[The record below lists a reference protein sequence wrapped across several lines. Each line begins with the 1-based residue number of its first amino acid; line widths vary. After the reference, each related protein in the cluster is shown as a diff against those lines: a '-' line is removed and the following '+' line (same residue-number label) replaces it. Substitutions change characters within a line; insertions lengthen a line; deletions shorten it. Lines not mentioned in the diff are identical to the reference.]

1 MVMKKNA
8 VFLDRDG
15 TINVDVGYPSDYAQ
29 IEIYPQSYEAVRRL
43 NCAGLP
49 VIVLTNQSGVG
60 RGLLTEKNLR
70 LIHEKIK
77 ASFQQENARLDAF
90 YYCPHYEL
98 SNIPRYQLDCNCR
111 KPNPGL
117 ALRAA
122 ADFGLDLSRSYMVGD
137 KVEDIILALNI
148 KACPVLVLTGNGRE
162 SLAKLRALGIEPAHI
177 AEDVLGAA
185 VWILDQEK
193 QAAEAGR

>member
-1 MVMKKNA
+1 MKKKA

-15 TINVDVGYPSDYAQ
+15 TINVDAGYPSDYSQ
-29 IEIYPQSYEAVRRL
+29 IEIYSRSYEAVRRL
-43 NCAGLP
+43 NSAGLP

-60 RGLLTEKNLR
+60 RGLLTEENLR
-70 LIHEKIK
+70 LIHQKMRT
-77 ASFQQENARLDAF
+77 AFQQENARLDAF
-90 YYCPHYEL
+90 YYCPHYEF
-98 SNIPRYQLDCNCR
+98 STIPRYRLDCDCR

-122 ADFGLDLSRSYMVGD
+122 VDFGLDLARSYMVGD

-148 KACPVLVLTGNGRE
+148 KASPVLVLTGYGRE
-162 SLAKLRALGIEPAHI
+162 SLAKLGALGAKPAHV
-177 AEDVLGAA
+177 AEDILGAA
-185 VWILDQEK
+185 VWILEREK

>member
-1 MVMKKNA
+1 MKKKA

-15 TINVDVGYPSDYAQ
+15 TINVDTGYPSDYGQ
-29 IEIYPQSYEAVRRL
+29 IEIYPRSYEAVRLL
-43 NCAGLP
+43 NKAGLA

-60 RGLLTEKNLR
+60 RGLLTEEDLK
-70 LIHEKIK
+70 LIHEKMQ
-77 ASFQQENARLDAF
+77 ASFEKEKATLDAF

-98 SNIPRYQLDCNCR
+98 SSVPRYRLDCNCR

-122 ADFGLDLSRSYMVGD
+122 VDFGLELAQSYMVGD

-148 KACPVLVLTGNGRE
+148 KASPVLVLTGYGRE
-162 SLAKLRALGIEPAHI
+162 SLAKLGAADIKPAHI
-177 AEDVLGAA
+177 AEDILEAA
-185 VWILDQEK
+185 VWILQQEGK
-193 QAAEAGR
+193 AAGRSS

>member
-1 MVMKKNA
+1 MKKSA
-8 VFLDRDG
+8 VFFDRDG
-15 TINVDVGYPSDYAQ
+15 TINVDMGYPSDYSQ
-29 IEIYPQSYEAVRRL
+29 IEIYPRSYEAVRRL
-43 NCAGLP
+43 NSAGLP

-60 RGLLTEKNLR
+60 RGLLTEENLR
-70 LIHEKIK
+70 IIHEKMR
-77 ASFQQENARLDAF
+77 ASFQLENARLDAF

-98 SNIPRYQLDCNCR
+98 SNIPRYRLNCDCR

-122 ADFGLDLSRSYMVGD
+122 ADFSLDLTRSYMVGD

-148 KACPVLVLTGNGRE
+148 KASPVLVLTGYGRD
-162 SLAKLRALGIEPAHI
+162 SLVKLAALGVEPAHV
-177 AEDVLGAA
+177 AEDILGAA
-185 VWILDQEK
+185 VWILEREK

>member
-1 MVMKKNA
+1 MKKSA
-8 VFLDRDG
+8 VFFDRDG
-15 TINVDVGYPSDYAQ
+15 TINVDKGYPSDFSQ
-29 IEIYPQSYEAVRRL
+29 IEIYPGSYEAVRRL
-43 NCAGLP
+43 NSAGLP

-60 RGLLTEKNLR
+60 RGLLTEENLR
-70 LIHEKIK
+70 IIHEKMR

-98 SNIPRYQLDCNCR
+98 SNLPRYRLNCDCR

-122 ADFGLDLSRSYMVGD
+122 ADFGLDLTRSYMVGD

-148 KACPVLVLTGNGRE
+148 KASPVLVLTGYGRD
-162 SLAKLRALGIEPAHI
+162 SLAKLRSLGIEPAYV
-177 AEDVLGAA
+177 AEDILSAA
-185 VWILDQEK
+185 VWILEREK
-193 QAAEAGR
+193 QAVEAGR